1 MKIISREIYDRF
13 AAFSSYSIDAAS
25 LGKTTGKE
33 IHRGCSAFAL
43 EFGFESV
50 SRDWYN
56 GQFAKARREFC
67 DENDC
72 NDKIIDVNM

>member
-1 MKIISREIYDRF
+1 MLIISFYDRF
-13 AAFSSYSIDAAS
+13 TAFSSYSIDDS
-25 LGKTTGKE
+25 PLGKTNGKE

-43 EFGFESV
+43 ESGFEAV

-67 DENDC
+67 DESDC